1 MVAGKGVYCL
11 AAHRYDVLPPWK
23 GVCPLAATPGR
34 GHGTP
39 ELVFPDIPDYL

>member
-11 AAHRYDVLPPWK
+11 ARHQYDAVPPVK
-23 GVCPLAATPGR
+23 GVCPLAVVPGR

-39 ELVFPDIPDYL
+39 G